1 MTSPHWSVSRVL
13 AISIASAMLLA
24 ACSTSATTG
33 AGANRRSANLAK
45 STIAASVSAT
55 GNVAPEAEVK
65 LSFQVS
71 GTVADVKVKAGDKVN
86 KGDVLATLDLTDLQ
100 IAQQQAEA
108 TMSGADAAIA
118 TANIAIAVAN
128 AGYSRT
134 VDGARQS
141 DVDSASA
148 SVNSAYQNYVKVK
161 QGPHA
166 EDYAG
171 AVAAFKN
178 TEAQLKQAQAAYDRQ
193 YSVSPGGIGAS
204 PQSLALEQATNAWNQ
219 AKAALDK
226 ATKPSDSAALAS
238 AVNQLQAARAQLDKA
253 KTPARQFDI
262 DQAVAQQQQA
272 AAGVKQAQIQKQ
284 QAELTLKQAKRRI
297 DQAVL
302 LAPVSGLVKE
312 INIKIGEQAGL
323 APVTTLVDN
332 SLLHID
338 VTVDEIDISRVKLG
352 QDVNVTLDALPGRV
366 FAAKVDRVAPTSH
379 LVNGVVSYD
388 VRVLLPNNDPD
399 LRVGMTSSAA
409 ITLDRRENVL
419 AVPNWAVRRDR
430 KAGKNFVTLKEGDKT
445 REVEIQ
451 VGLRNDQFTE
461 LLSGA
466 TEGQTVVAPDVPN
479 ALGG

>member
-1 MTSPHWSVSRVL
+1 MACTNT
-13 AISIASAMLLA
+13 A
-24 ACSTSATTG
+24 ATG
-33 AGANRRSANLAK
+33 AGANRRSATLSK

-55 GNVAPEAEVK
+55 GNVAAEAEVK
-65 LSFQVS
+65 VSFQVQ
-71 GTVADVKVKAGDKVN
+71 GTVSDVKVKAGDKV
-86 KGDVLATLDLTDLQ
+86 KVGDVIASLDLTDLQ

-108 TMSGADAAIA
+108 SIAAADVAIV
-118 TANIAIAVAN
+118 TANTAIAVAN

-134 VDGARQS
+134 VDSARQS
-141 DVDSASA
+141 DVDAASA
-148 SVNSAYQNYVKVK
+148 SVNSAYENYVKVK
-161 QGPHA
+161 QGPQA

-178 TEAQLKQAQAAYDRQ
+178 SEAQLKQAQAAYDRA
-193 YSVSPGGIGAS
+193 YSVSPGGIGAT

-226 ATKPSDSAALAS
+226 ATKPSDSAALAA

-272 AAGVKQAQIQKQ
+272 AAGVKQAQVQKQ
-284 QAELTLKQAKRRI
+284 QAELSAKQARRRI

-302 LAPVSGLVKE
+302 VSPVAGLIKDITIKTGEQSGL
-312 INIKIGEQAGL
+312 G
-323 APVTTLVDN
+323 PVVTIVDN

-338 VTVDEIDISRVKLG
+338 VTVDEIDIARVRVN
-352 QDVNVTLDALPGRV
+352 QDVNVTLDALPGKV
-366 FAAKVDRVAPTSH
+366 FAAKVDRVAPTSR

-388 VRVLLPNNDPD
+388 VRVLLPKDDPD

-409 ITLDRRENVL
+409 ITLDRRENVV

-445 REVEIQ
+445 REVEVQ

-461 LLSGA
+461 VLGGA
-466 TEGQTVVAPDVPN
+466 NEGQTVVAPEVPN